1 VLPERTLSSFRQALK
16 HVEHPIVEE
25 RAYMTF
31 DLTIDEG
38 IYLVQL
44 ARRTIEASFTK
55 TNISFADAPP
65 KTHEVCGVFVT
76 LNSLRS
82 GEKLLRGCIG
92 YPYPIKPLVEAV
104 NDVAKAAAFED
115 PRFPRLNKSELGKI
129 VVEVSVLT
137 PPESIRDVK
146 PEQYPSIV
154 RVGVDGLIIKRGGRS
169 GLLLPQVATE
179 WGWDSDEFLSQTC
192 VKAGLSPDAWLL
204 PGTGVSRFQA
214 IIFSEITPGGEIKR
228 EEIQT

>member
-1 VLPERTLSSFRQALK
+1 
-16 HVEHPIVEE
+16 
-25 RAYMTF
+25 MTF

-38 IYLVQL
+38 TYLVQL

-55 TNISFADAPP
+55 AKVSFADAPP
-65 KTHEVCGVFVT
+65 KTREVCGVFVT
-76 LNSLRS
+76 LNSLR
-82 GEKLLRGCIG
+82 GREKLLRGCIG

-115 PRFPRLNKSELGKI
+115 PRFPRLAKSELEKI
-129 VVEVSVLT
+129 VIEVSVLT
-137 PPESIRDVK
+137 PPESIRGLK

-179 WGWDSDEFLSQTC
+179 WDWDSDEFLSQAC

-204 PGTGVSRFQA
+204 PGTDVSRFQA
-214 IIFSEITPGGEIKR
+214 IIFVEIIPSGEIKR
-228 EEIQT
+228 AETQG

>member
-1 VLPERTLSSFRQALK
+1 LK
-16 HVEHPIVEE
+16 E

-38 IYLVQL
+38 TYLVRL

-55 TNISFADAPP
+55 AKVSLADAPP
-65 KTHEVCGVFVT
+65 KTHEVCGAFVT
-76 LNSLRS
+76 LKSLRG

-92 YPYPIKPLVEAV
+92 YPHPIKPLFEAV

-115 PRFPRLNKSELGKI
+115 PRFPRLDRSELGKI
-129 VVEVSVLT
+129 IVEVSVLT
-137 PPESIRDVK
+137 PPEPIRGLK

-179 WGWDSDEFLSQTC
+179 WGWDSDEFLSQAC
-192 VKAGLSPDAWLL
+192 VKAGLPQDAWLL
-204 PGTGVSRFQA
+204 PGTDVSRFQA
-214 IIFSEITPGGEIKR
+214 IIFAEMTPGGEIKR
-228 EEIQT
+228 EEIQG